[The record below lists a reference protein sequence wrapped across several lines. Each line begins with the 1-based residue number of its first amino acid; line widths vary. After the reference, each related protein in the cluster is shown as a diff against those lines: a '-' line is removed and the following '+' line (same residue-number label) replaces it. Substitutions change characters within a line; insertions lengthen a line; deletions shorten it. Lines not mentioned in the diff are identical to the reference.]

1 MNRKVWLEMKN
12 DLVLIPKKIMKIFNG
27 EDDIVLSDIE
37 HMKEETIILRRMRD
51 GVLNVVSRESG
62 SDEERVVEVI
72 AKNSFKVL
80 RTFVVKK

>member
-1 MNRKVWLEMKN
+1 
-12 DLVLIPKKIMKIFNG
+12 
-27 EDDIVLSDIE
+27 
-37 HMKEETIILRRMRD
+37 MKEETIILRRMRD